1 MTKIRRIYA
10 DFIRVIRVIIIN
22 IMSKEKKYDSPAQA
36 TISGISSLF
45 KKRERVGTLEPGER
59 LDGKKVLI
67 DGSSSGLGLA
77 TAIELAKL
85 GAEVIMA
92 VRSGIPEKGD
102 EVKKRSGSEK
112 VFIHHVDFSDLDSVA
127 SLVKEIKETYGRIDI
142 FISNAAVVAKKS
154 IKTKSG
160 LEQMFIVNYLSK
172 FFFVQQLLKRNCFN
186 EGSSVLPRIIFVT
199 SESHRN
205 PKEFRWEEFGKFI
218 PHSIG
223 KTVELYGYYKL
234 LLVTFA
240 RELSRKLNNDINRYS
255 VFALCPGPVNSNIA
269 REAPLIFKP
278 LLRLVF
284 TIFFR
289 SPKKASE
296 PVVYLAASKDVE
308 GKDFDYLFLMERKP
322 IDEKADD
329 PTNGKKLWELSEVL
343 ITSLGN

>member
-1 MTKIRRIYA
+1 MAK
-10 DFIRVIRVIIIN
+10 
-22 IMSKEKKYDSPAQA
+22 KEKKYDSPVQA
-36 TISGISSLF
+36 TLSGISSLF
-45 KKRERVGTLEPGER
+45 KKREAAGALSDEDR

-92 VRSGIPEKGD
+92 VRSGIPDKG
-102 EVKKRSGSEK
+102 ERVKMKSGSDK
-112 VFIHHVDFSDLDSVA
+112 VFMHHVDMSDFESVDN
-127 SLVKEIKETYGRIDI
+127 LVKEIKKQYGQVDI
-142 FISNAAVVAKKS
+142 VICNAAVVAKKS
-154 IKTKSG
+154 LKTKSG
-160 LEQMFIVNYLSK
+160 LEQMFVVNYLSK
-172 FFFVQQLLKRNCFN
+172 YLLIRSLLNNNCISTD
-186 EGSSVLPRIIFVT
+186 GTTIPRIIFVT

-205 PKEFRWEEFGKFI
+205 PKEFRWDEFGKFI

-240 RELSRKLNNDINRYS
+240 RELSKRLNQDTNEYS

-289 SPKKASE
+289 SPKRASE
-296 PVVYLAASKDVE
+296 PVVYFTASKDLE
-308 GKDFDYLFLMERKP
+308 GKAFDYLFLMERKD
-322 IDEKADD
+322 IDKKAEDND
-329 PTNGKKLWELSEVL
+329 NGKRLWQMSEDLLKNLGYLS
-343 ITSLGN
+343 